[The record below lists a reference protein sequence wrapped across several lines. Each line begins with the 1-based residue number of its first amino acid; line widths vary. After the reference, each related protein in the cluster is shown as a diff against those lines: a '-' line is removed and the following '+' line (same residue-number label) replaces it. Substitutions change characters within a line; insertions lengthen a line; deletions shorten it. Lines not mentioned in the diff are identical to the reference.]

1 MIPTL
6 SRTRL
11 LYCCLFLLW
20 AIPAAAAQP
29 NKEAMFSI
37 YAGLAGGFMLLFTAV
52 FLFCFLMF
60 MLQNMKHGQWTQ
72 KQIVKKSLRLGFILS
87 ASVLLL
93 VYAVMI
99 L

>member
-1 MIPTL
+1 MPNPFHH
-6 SRTRL
+6 RL
-11 LYCCLFLLW
+11 LSCFLFVLP
-20 AIPAAAAQP
+20 AIPASAAQRD
-29 NKEAMFSI
+29 KEAMFSI
-37 YAGLAGGFMLLFTAV
+37 YAGLAGGFVLLFTAV

-60 MLQNMKHGQWTQ
+60 MLQNMKHGHWTQ

-93 VYAVMI
+93 VYAVMS